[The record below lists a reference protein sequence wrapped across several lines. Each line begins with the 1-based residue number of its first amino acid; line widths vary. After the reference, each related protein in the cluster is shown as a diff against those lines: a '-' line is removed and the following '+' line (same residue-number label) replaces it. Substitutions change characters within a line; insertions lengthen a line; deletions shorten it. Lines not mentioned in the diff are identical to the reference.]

1 MAAME
6 VTVCSSNC
14 GSRCLGIHPERPSC
28 MHTDCEMCFGK
39 SGKRRVGERCHCAT
53 TKRVSRTL
61 AWLSMG
67 TSPPGFW
74 FQG

>member
-1 MAAME
+1 
-6 VTVCSSNC
+6 
-14 GSRCLGIHPERPSC
+14 

-61 AWLSMG
+61 AWVP
-67 TSPPGFW
+67 SP
-74 FQG
+74 QGSGSRVRVGSPRKKKEERRKKILKLLLAI